1 MSVLS
6 RLLNL
11 CPAIL
16 CPPLPGAAPVRNVYG
31 GSHGKKYQGPHS
43 LNGRK
48 QKSIADKPSIV
59 DVLETWN
66 V

>member
-1 MSVLS
+1 MLLLSQLSLRLAVL
-6 RLLNL
+6 R
-11 CPAIL
+11 
-16 CPPLPGAAPVRNVYG
+16 PPLPGPAPVGNVCG
-31 GSHGKKYQGPHS
+31 GSHGKKYQGPRS

-48 QKSIADKPSIV
+48 QKLIADKPSIV